1 MGDCHIGCTVRGVS
15 GKSKIFHDK
24 YRIQG
29 EKDNSCSR
37 LRKKACFK
45 AKKPKKNKQARQD
58 VCIVNQQDILH
69 WIAGKIG
76 GRCGAG
82 FLMIGNWEVTR
93 YREMS
98 YEKYW
103 TLFA

>member
-45 AKKPKKNKQARQD
+45 AKKPKKKQTSKTG
-58 VCIVNQQDILH
+58 CMYCKSTGY
-69 WIAGKIG
+69 IALNSWKNWRKMWSWVFDDRELGSDKVQ
-76 GRCGAG
+76 
-82 FLMIGNWEVTR
+82 GNV
-93 YREMS
+93 
-98 YEKYW
+98 
-103 TLFA
+103 L